1 MPAIPAQQRYM
12 YLSPEISAVV
22 APAIIGS
29 VIGDRRK
36 KNRAG
41 GIHGGL
47 VGGGIGAGGLA
58 GYEAAE
64 QIGADDYGTA
74 SLLAILSGMGLGGYG
89 GHRLSVLAGLAD
101 EEESKKEK
109 TAEASP
115 TLQKLI
121 QAKYLSDKNQYLR
134 KNQILRE
141 LMHAAPKEFV
151 ISDDEKHGI
160 IGVTHVPTNFKIHTL
175 VRNTPQEILQ
185 NKATTSEKTSSY
197 SKLLSL
203 VGTV

>member
-1 MPAIPAQQRYM
+1 MPALPSEQRYM
-12 YLSPEISAVV
+12 YLSPEMSAVV

-29 VIGDRRK
+29 VIGDKRK
-36 KNRAG
+36 RGRAG
-41 GIHGGL
+41 GAHGGL

-58 GYEAAE
+58 GYETAE
-64 QIGADDYGTA
+64 QLGADDYSTA

-101 EEESKKEK
+101 DDDKKEK
-109 TAEASP
+109 KAEVSP

-141 LMHAAPKEFV
+141 LMHAAPGEFV
-151 ISDDEKHGI
+151 VSDDEKHGI

-185 NKATTSEKTSSY
+185 NKAVKSEKTSACN
-197 SKLLSL
+197 KLLSL
-203 VGTV
+203 VGTA